1 MLNESKVKKFWDN
14 RSALYN
20 KLPFESIVNMEHDP
34 ELLKIKVQ
42 DETTKVFS
50 WLPSL
55 KGKSILDLGAGVGQ
69 WTFRFH
75 EHGASR
81 IVAVEYSE
89 PLVEIGRLEAQSR
102 QAENIEFI
110 VSGAEDFISNERFD
124 VIFISG
130 LFVYLNDRQVETL
143 ISNLKNVVHE
153 GTIIMLR
160 DGTGLVER
168 YEINNQFSELLQTE
182 YSALYRT
189 AQEYKAIFKRVGFD
203 TYKDENIFPEGHVLN
218 KYPETRLRL
227 YYFGKIHG

>member
-1 MLNESKVKKFWDN
+1 MLNESKVKKFWDS

-42 DETTKVFS
+42 DETAKVFS

-75 EHGASR
+75 AQGASR

-110 VSGAEDFISNERFD
+110 VSGAEDFRSNERFD

-143 ISNLKNVVHE
+143 ISNLKNVVHDD
-153 GTIIMLR
+153 TIIMLR
-160 DGTGLVER
+160 DGTGLAER

-189 AQEYKAIFKRVGFD
+189 AQEYKAVFKRVGFE
-203 TYKDENIFPEGHVLN
+203 TLRDENMFPEGHVLN

-227 YYFGKIHG
+227 YYFGKCHG